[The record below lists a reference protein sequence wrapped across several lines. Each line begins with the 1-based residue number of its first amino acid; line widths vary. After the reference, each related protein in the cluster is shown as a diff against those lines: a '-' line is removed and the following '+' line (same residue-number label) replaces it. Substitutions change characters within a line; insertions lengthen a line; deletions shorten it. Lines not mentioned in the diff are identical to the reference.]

1 MGSFAA
7 RKQARTQAIQRA
19 LRRPSHSFLGNPL
32 TAPAI
37 RFGLPAIILVAL
49 SWGFLSL
56 NTQGVAGRP
65 LAFSLLLGA
74 AFGAVLQR
82 SRFCFYCNFRDL
94 IERREASGVLA
105 ILVALAVGAIGYT
118 AVFGAWLPTPAT
130 DRLPPTA
137 HIGPVSITLVIAAFA
152 FGIGMAVS
160 GSCLSAHFY
169 RLAEG
174 SVISP
179 FAILGAAIGFGIGF
193 LTWNPLF
200 LTITSNA
207 FLFWLP
213 HHLGYDG
220 GLLLTLAVLAGLAV
234 LTLWWARAPNPAAAV
249 PLSLREAVERIFIV
263 RWPAVTAGI
272 LIGAIS
278 TVAYFRVA
286 PLGVTA
292 ELGSIARTL
301 GTDWNIVPSSL
312 FGLDGLRG
320 CATII
325 KEALLSNNGLFVIGL
340 IAASFVTS
348 ILAGQFQPRRITGKD
363 VVRGLLGGLLLGWG
377 AMTALGCTVGVLLSG
392 IHAGS
397 LSGWIFLV
405 AMSVG
410 ILVSLQVARL
420 FARRL
425 G

>member
-1 MGSFAA
+1 M
-7 RKQARTQAIQRA
+7 T
-19 LRRPSHSFLGNPL
+19 N
-32 TAPAI
+32 PAI
-37 RFGLPAIILVAL
+37 RFGVPALILIAL
-49 SWGFLSL
+49 AWGYWTL
-56 NTQGVAGRP
+56 NAQGVSGRP

-82 SRFCFYCNFRDL
+82 SRFCFYCNLRDL
-94 IERREASGVLA
+94 IEHHEASGALA

-118 AVFGAWLPTPAT
+118 AIFGAWLPTPAP

-137 HIGPVSITLVIAAFA
+137 HIGPVSITLIIAAA
-152 FGIGMAVS
+152 VFGIGMAVS

-179 FAILGAAIGFGIGF
+179 FAILGALIGFGIGF

-200 LTITSNA
+200 LAITSNA
-207 FLFWLP
+207 FILWLP

-220 GLLLTLAVLAGLAV
+220 ALVLTLLVLAALA
-234 LTLWWARAPNPAAAV
+234 LLILWWARPQIPAPAL
-249 PLSLREAVERIFIV
+249 PLTLHEAKERIFIS
-263 RWPAVTAGI
+263 RWPAVVAGT
-272 LIGAIS
+272 LVGAIS
-278 TVAYFRVA
+278 TIAYFRIA

-292 ELGSIARTL
+292 ELGSIARTAGDAWDL
-301 GTDWNIVPSSL
+301 LPETL

-320 CATII
+320 CATVV

-348 ILAGQFQPRRITGKD
+348 FLAGQFRPRRLTLTD
-363 VVRGLLGGLLLGWG
+363 VVRGLSGGVLLGWG

-397 LSGWIFLV
+397 LSGWIFLAAMTLGIVVTLKV
-405 AMSVG
+405 AK
-410 ILVSLQVARL
+410 AFRL
-420 FARRL
+420 AL
-425 G
+425 